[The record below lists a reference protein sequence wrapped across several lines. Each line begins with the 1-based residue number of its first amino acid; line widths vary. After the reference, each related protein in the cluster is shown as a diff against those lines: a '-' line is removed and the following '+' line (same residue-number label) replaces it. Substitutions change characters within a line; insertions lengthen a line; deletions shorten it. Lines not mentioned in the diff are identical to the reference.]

1 MSAAVRAAVE
11 GSVARVEIDNP
22 PVNALSES
30 VLDALGQVVETA
42 AATTD
47 VRAIVITSTGD
58 RAFAAG
64 ADLSELEHMLGS
76 RKVAESHV
84 ALTSRVFGSLRNS
97 PVPIVAAVH
106 ANAVG
111 GGLELALACDVIV
124 AEQHVR
130 LGLPESGL
138 GLIPG
143 AGGTQQL
150 TRILGPVLAKKLLM
164 FGSLLSAEE
173 ANRIGLVSE
182 VCPDGEAVARATE
195 LATRLAAGSSSSLAA
210 IKRVVHAG
218 VLHPDRGEE
227 LERAEFLALLEGDDA
242 IEGCAAFLAKR
253 RPEFGRR
260 QEGS

>member
-1 MSAAVRAAVE
+1 MTAAVRARAEGAVTL
-11 GSVARVEIDNP
+11 VEIDNP

-30 VLDALGQVVETA
+30 VLGALGEAVESA
-42 AATTD
+42 ASDAET
-47 VRAIVITSTGD
+47 RAIVITSTGE

-84 ALTSRVFGSLRNS
+84 ALTSRVFGALRAS

-124 AEQHVR
+124 AEAHVR

-164 FGSLLSAEE
+164 FGTLLSAEE
-173 ANRIGLVSE
+173 AYRIGLVSE
-182 VCPDGEAVARATE
+182 VCPDGEAVARATD
-195 LATRLAAGSSSSLAA
+195 LATRLAAGSSASLAA
-210 IKRVVHAG
+210 IKRVVHEG
-218 VLHPDRGEE
+218 VLHPDRGDDR
-227 LERAEFLALLEGDDA
+227 ERAEFLGLLEGSDA

-253 RPEFGRR
+253 RPVFGRR
-260 QEGS
+260 SEGS